1 MPFSKLELE
10 KFLQEPRMAHL
21 ATASTKGKPRVNPIW
36 YAYQDGVFYFTTRLG
51 RVKGRQMQSNPSVA
65 LSIAT
70 DGRPYRAVCA
80 FGKVEVLKENRD
92 IWLERISSRYGKEEE
107 RGWLASAVKQPDRV
121 VMILKPDRVLSWD
134 YGRGD
139 SSRQEKGETMETPT

>member
-10 KFLQEPRMAHL
+10 KFLREPRMAHL
-21 ATASTKGKPRVNPIW
+21 ATTSPKARPRVSPIW
-36 YAYQDGVFYFTTRLG
+36 YAYHEGVFYFTTRLF

-70 DGRPYRAVCA
+70 DERPYRAVCA
-80 FGKVEVLKENRD
+80 FGKVQLLNENRD
-92 IWLERISSRYGKEEE
+92 LWLERISSRYGEETS
-107 RGWLASAVKQPDRV
+107 WLAKAVKQPDRV
-121 VMILKPDRVLSWD
+121 VMMLKPDRVLSWD

-139 SSRQEKGETMETPT
+139 SSRQDKGESMATPT